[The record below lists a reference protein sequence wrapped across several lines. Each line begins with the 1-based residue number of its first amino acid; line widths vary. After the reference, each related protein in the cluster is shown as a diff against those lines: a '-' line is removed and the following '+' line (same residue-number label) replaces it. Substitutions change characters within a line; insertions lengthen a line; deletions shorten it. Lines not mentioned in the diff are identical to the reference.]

1 VKPETATIVAS
12 MMREVVRAGTGTAAQ
27 IPGFVVGGKTGTA
40 ETGVEGTNNAW
51 FIAFAGRKQPEVAIA
66 VVLEQQDGT
75 GGQLAAPIARAVL
88 QALLGGTANS

>member
-1 VKPETATIVAS
+1 
-12 MMREVVRAGTGTAAQ
+12 
-27 IPGFVVGGKTGTA
+27 
-40 ETGVEGTNNAW
+40 
-51 FIAFAGRKQPEVAIA
+51 VAIA